1 MEKPVKD
8 IRLIAIDIDGTLL
21 TPDGQITPRTRMAI
35 EAAQRAGIIVT
46 LATARRY
53 FSTGAIATELGLEL
67 PLIVYDGAL
76 IVNHPARTV
85 LYSRALAA
93 GVAQQV
99 VDVFRQFA
107 VQPVVQPCDCMQEEV
122 WTGPAEYDHLEL
134 ATYITLAK
142 GRLRR
147 LPYAQLCAGQ
157 ADPLRVVAFAS
168 EECIQRLLPAVSAL
182 ACSLHSISLGSYGC
196 AELAV
201 MHPACSKASGV
212 AALASYYNIPLEQV
226 MAIGDNTNDREMLRS
241 AGWSVAMGQASEE
254 VKAAAKAVTGTNLE
268 DGVAQAIERY
278 ALLQDFQPVRSRSDS
293 SV

>member
-1 MEKPVKD
+1 MRYTAYTYILSYERCFCQRGVVEKPVKD

-21 TPDGQITPRTRMAI
+21 TPDGQITPRTRTAI

-168 EECIQRLLPAVSAL
+168 EECIQRLLPAVSD
-182 ACSLHSISLGSYGC
+182 
-196 AELAV
+196 
-201 MHPACSKASGV
+201 PACSKASGV